1 MHCHSLIAA
10 AGWADALSQSN
21 GEGALL
27 STLLVFLS
35 FGAVGVLAYLL
46 LQRFAE
52 VITGRWQTTIREIML
67 YTFLV
72 ALLCA
77 LLLWIGRIRDAGDPS
92 CFFP

>member
-1 MHCHSLIAA
+1 MHCYSLIAA
-10 AGWADALSQSN
+10 AGWADALSQSD

-52 VITGRWQTTIREIML
+52 LITGQWRTTIREIMV

-77 LLLWIGRIRDAGDPS
+77 LLLWIGRILGDGDPS
-92 CFFP
+92 RFFP